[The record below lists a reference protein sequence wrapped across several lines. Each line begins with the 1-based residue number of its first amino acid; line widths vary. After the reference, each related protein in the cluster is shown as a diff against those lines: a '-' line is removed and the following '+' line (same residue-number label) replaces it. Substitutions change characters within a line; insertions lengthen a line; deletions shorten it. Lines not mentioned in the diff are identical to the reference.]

1 MAVCYG
7 AANRD
12 ETAFESPDECRL
24 GRQHNNH
31 IAFGYG
37 PHTCIGAPLARLE
50 MRVALAEVLR
60 RVPDYEL
67 DTERIEMT
75 PHGDLR
81 GPWRLPATI
90 TR

>member
-1 MAVCYG
+1 
-7 AANRD
+7 
-12 ETAFESPDECRL
+12 
-24 GRQHNNH
+24 
-31 IAFGYG
+31 
-37 PHTCIGAPLARLE
+37 